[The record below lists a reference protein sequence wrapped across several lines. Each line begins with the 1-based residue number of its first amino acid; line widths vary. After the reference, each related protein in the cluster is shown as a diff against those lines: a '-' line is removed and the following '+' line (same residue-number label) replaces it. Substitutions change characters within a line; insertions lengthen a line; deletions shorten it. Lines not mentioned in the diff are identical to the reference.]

1 MASMTIYLDN
11 CCYNRPFDDQTQE
24 RIHLE
29 SEVILAVLK
38 MGQMKRAVI
47 VGSEILELE
56 MNRMQD
62 ENKKRK
68 VLDLYRVAN
77 MHILYTE
84 RIKKRSADIM
94 SVSKIHTFDS
104 LHIAAA
110 EEANADVLL
119 TTDDKFEKMAEKL
132 ELKTRVVNPLK
143 FAWEVI

>member
-1 MASMTIYLDN
+1 MIIYLDN

-29 SEVILAVLK
+29 SETILTILK
-38 MGQMKRAVI
+38 MGQMKRVII

-56 MNRMQD
+56 INRMPD

-68 VLDLYRVAN
+68 VLDLYKVAD
-77 MHILYTE
+77 MRILYTDK
-84 RIKKRSADIM
+84 IKKRSEEII
-94 SVSKIHTFDS
+94 SVSQIRTFDS

-119 TTDDKFEKMAEKL
+119 TTDDKLEKMSEKL
-132 ELKTRVVNPLK
+132 DLKIRVLNPLR

>member
-1 MASMTIYLDN
+1 MIIYLDN

-29 SEVILAVLK
+29 SEVILTVLK
-38 MGQMKRAVI
+38 MGQTKRVII

-56 MNRMQD
+56 INRMQD
-62 ENKKRK
+62 ENKKQR
-68 VLDLYRVAN
+68 VLDLYSVAN
-77 MHILYTE
+77 MRIPYTE
-84 RIKKRSADIM
+84 RIRKRSAEIM
-94 SVSKIHTFDS
+94 SISQIRTFDS
-104 LHIAAA
+104 LHIAIA

-132 ELKTRVVNPLK
+132 KLGTRVVNPLR

>member
-1 MASMTIYLDN
+1 MIVYLDN

-29 SEVILAVLK
+29 SEAILAVLK
-38 MGQMKRAVI
+38 MGQMKRIVI
-47 VGSEILELE
+47 AGSDILKLEIT
-56 MNRMQD
+56 RMPD

-68 VLDLYRVAN
+68 VLDLYKVAGIH
-77 MHILYTE
+77 MPYTSKI
-84 RIKKRSADIM
+84 RKRSEEI
-94 SVSKIHTFDS
+94 VSISRIRTFDS
-104 LHIAAA
+104 LHIESA

-132 ELKTRVVNPLK
+132 DLKTRVVNPLR